1 MSMNDRLELVALAHR
16 RYPDMP
22 LRLALMCFE
31 SDRNRAGLGALDES
45 RRHVGANINNYK
57 RAVHE
62 RGGVIY
68 HLVRHSPACRRFQP
82 AEFEDFDPDAN
93 YATATVTTVDVPAKT
108 EHLCVARDFRDLR
121 EQRGRKETAILL
133 RKARRQLSAAS
144 LQPRGD
150 EE

>member
-1 MSMNDRLELVALAHR
+1 MILNDRLELMALAHR
-16 RYPDMP
+16 RYPGMP
-22 LRLALMCFE
+22 LPLALMCFE

-57 RAVHE
+57 RSVQE

-68 HLVRHSPACRRFQP
+68 HLVRHAPARRKFQP
-82 AEFEDFDPDAN
+82 MELEDFVPGAN
-93 YATATVTTVDVPAKT
+93 YASATVTVVDVPEKT

-121 EQRGRKETAILL
+121 EQRGRNETAILL
-133 RKARRQLSAAS
+133 RKARRQLSAKS